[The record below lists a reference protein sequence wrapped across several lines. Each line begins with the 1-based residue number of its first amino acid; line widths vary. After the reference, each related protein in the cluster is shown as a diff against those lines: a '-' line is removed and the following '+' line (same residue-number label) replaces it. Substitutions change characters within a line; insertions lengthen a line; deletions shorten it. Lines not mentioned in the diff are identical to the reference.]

1 MLIHN
6 QPSYA
11 AKYTKNALTVAEAGW
26 HDIVV
31 RMGNGDGGAG
41 PASSSLSNMGGSFG
55 FTTMANPPQ
64 SLSSAYTFPKGTGEI
79 LFRYDDGLGFDDAL
93 HVSGIPGNYGVVTPP
108 YGYTNGLVTGDSF
121 LCSAPTGT
129 AAVATG
135 IRASCI
141 GYQFYTNFNVLAASG
156 TTNAFIY
163 THDLYARLVWQWET
177 AYQMDFTA
185 GAGGTLST
193 TGGWYNA
200 GSTLE
205 VSATPGAGYTFYMWT
220 GDVPAGKEY
229 SATLTLTNNQP
240 RALLAHF
247 ATTLHVAPEG
257 SDTNNGLSWAT
268 ALATPQEALARATHG
283 STVVISNGVYTLS
296 GQLSLTNIVTVC
308 GVSENPADVILER
321 PSSASKFRIFHI
333 SNGGVVHN
341 LTIQGGWASGDWL
354 YGGGALITDPGG
366 TVSNCIIRGC
376 QIDGKWSSGS
386 GLYLNSAGAIASHC
400 IVTNNTSKR
409 QTDSGSYAGTAISLL
424 KGRAENCLFAHNAS
438 STDKYGHIVAVVGG
452 EMNNCT
458 VTMNRGVGISGIYGD
473 GGTVRNCVIA
483 GNTTSAGGETY
494 SVWGGK
500 ASVFVN
506 CASDYYP
513 PNDTCLAGTGLARA
527 DPANGDFHLLPG
539 SFCIDAGT
547 AITAISATDLDGNP
561 RIQGDGIDIGAYEFD
576 PTAFTC
582 GFAAD
587 VFEAFAPATVTLT
600 ATITGLPEGH
610 EAECYWMVTS
620 GETTVTSTDT
630 ASTFTTT
637 STTPG
642 IYDVTLHVTNTT
654 TSQGTSA
661 SSAALFQIGA
671 RQIFVADGNAGTAYP
686 YDTWATA
693 ATNIQTAINSAIT
706 GAEIIISNGT
716 YLISSQLAVD
726 KPMNIHSLTGDPRD
740 VVVMR
745 PPGSNTRILALNAG
759 TDGLVHGLTL
769 SDGFPGGA
777 NGGNVYI
784 YNRGGTV
791 SNCVIRNGYMTGKW
805 EYGGGFAITTADG
818 LITQCVITNN
828 STGNG
833 QTDGGTASGNAG
845 NVGGGGRLEHSLIA
859 RNLHRGSDLEHRNA
873 LVLTSGA
880 IRFCTIVDNTS
891 TNVAGVRVSGG
902 TVENCIIAGNQSASG
917 GNLAVFGPDSQ
928 SNNFVNCISDVCTIN
943 ATCRQATVGELFDKF
958 AQGDYRHR
966 RTSPA
971 VDILDPA
978 DVTGMPQVDLAG
990 HPRLDH
996 RRYDLGCYEAVYVS
1010 PGVMFMV
1017 R

>member
-1 MLIHN
+1 MKRLSGIRAAGAAMVLGGVAATATAAWQPGLWGGFHTRGASDFASPPIYTNVFSDTHCATNWNGGTSNTDSPDIIWSNNRVWSYWGQIYLPATNVTFGQAIDDKAILYIDGLKILN
-6 QPSYA
+6 QVA
-11 AKYTKNALTVAEAGW
+11 ANCVRTTVTTNYTTAGW
-26 HDIVV
+26 HDF
-31 RMGNGDGGAG
+31 MFQASNGTGGAG
-41 PASSSLSNMGGSFG
+41 PMSSGNGLGDGIGFGVKFGDDTAWSYMADDGNMS
-55 FTTMANPPQ
+55 
-64 SLSSAYTFPKGTGEI
+64 
-79 LFRYDDGLGFDDAL
+79 RYRHDDGLGFDDAL

-513 PNDTCLAGTGLARA
+513 PNDTCLAGTGLALA

-576 PTAFTC
+576 PTAFTLRFRC
-582 GFAAD
+582 RC
-587 VFEAFAPATVTLT
+587 VR
-600 ATITGLPEGH
+600 GL
-610 EAECYWMVTS
+610 
-620 GETTVTSTDT
+620 
-630 ASTFTTT
+630 
-637 STTPG
+637 
-642 IYDVTLHVTNTT
+642 
-654 TSQGTSA
+654 
-661 SSAALFQIGA
+661 
-671 RQIFVADGNAGTAYP
+671 
-686 YDTWATA
+686 
-693 ATNIQTAINSAIT
+693 
-706 GAEIIISNGT
+706 
-716 YLISSQLAVD
+716 
-726 KPMNIHSLTGDPRD
+726 
-740 VVVMR
+740 R
-745 PPGSNTRILALNAG
+745 P
-759 TDGLVHGLTL
+759 
-769 SDGFPGGA
+769 
-777 NGGNVYI
+777 
-784 YNRGGTV
+784 
-791 SNCVIRNGYMTGKW
+791 
-805 EYGGGFAITTADG
+805 
-818 LITQCVITNN
+818 
-828 STGNG
+828 
-833 QTDGGTASGNAG
+833 
-845 NVGGGGRLEHSLIA
+845 
-859 RNLHRGSDLEHRNA
+859 
-873 LVLTSGA
+873 
-880 IRFCTIVDNTS
+880 
-891 TNVAGVRVSGG
+891 
-902 TVENCIIAGNQSASG
+902 
-917 GNLAVFGPDSQ
+917 
-928 SNNFVNCISDVCTIN
+928 
-943 ATCRQATVGELFDKF
+943 
-958 AQGDYRHR
+958 RHR
-966 RTSPA
+966 HPHRHHHGASRGPRGR
-971 VDILDPA
+971 VLLD
-978 DVTGMPQVDLAG
+978 G
-990 HPRLDH
+990 HFR
-996 RRYDLGCYEAVYVS
+996 
-1010 PGVMFMV
+1010 
-1017 R
+1017 